1 MMMLL
6 IFLQLVILTFTF
18 RIPSEANSLFINNGF
33 NGVVIII
40 WFYVIFVYSSW
51 WYTVM
56 ISFTSFNKVVIK
68 NTS

>member
-1 MMMLL
+1 MVQMMMLL

-51 WYTVM
+51 
-56 ISFTSFNKVVIK
+56 
-68 NTS
+68 